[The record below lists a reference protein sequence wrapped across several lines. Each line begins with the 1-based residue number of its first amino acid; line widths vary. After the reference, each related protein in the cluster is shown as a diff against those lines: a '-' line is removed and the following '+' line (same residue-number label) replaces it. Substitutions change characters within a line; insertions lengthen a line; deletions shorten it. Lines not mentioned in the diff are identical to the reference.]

1 MTDDQLIHRV
11 KEGDTGAF
19 EELVVRYQKQIFG
32 FVLRILKNPMDAED
46 TVQKVFLLAY
56 RNLHSFRFESS
67 FKTWL
72 YRISINQCHNLFR
85 QQKNKEF
92 APFDDLPLADPGT
105 SQEEEMAQKE
115 LMGLAREA
123 IEKLPTK
130 QRMVL
135 MLRVY
140 QDLSFEEIGKALNIR
155 ANSAKVNFHY
165 AMEKIKEL
173 LKGHRT

>member
-11 KEGDTGAF
+11 REGDAGAF
-19 EELVVRYQKQIFG
+19 EELVLRYQKPIYG
-32 FVLRILKNPMDAED
+32 FVLRLLKDPAEAED
-46 TVQKVFLLAY
+46 TVQKVFILVY
-56 RNLHSFRFESS
+56 QNLKNFRFEST

-72 YRISINQCHNLFR
+72 YRISINQCHNVFR
-85 QQKNKEF
+85 QQKNREF
-92 APFDDLPLADPGT
+92 SPIDDLPLADT
-105 SQEEEMAQKE
+105 RASQEDDYSHKEIMALAQK
-115 LMGLAREA
+115 A

-135 MLRVY
+135 LLRVY

-165 AMEKIKEL
+165 ALEKIKEWM
-173 LKGHRT
+173 KNQS

>member
-11 KEGDTGAF
+11 RDGDTGAF
-19 EELVVRYQKQIFG
+19 EELVLRYQKPIYG
-32 FVLRILKNPMDAED
+32 FVLRLLKDPTEAED
-46 TVQKVFLLAY
+46 TVQKVFLLVY
-56 RNLHSFRFESS
+56 QNLKNFRFESS

-72 YRISINQCHNLFR
+72 YRISINQCHNIFR
-85 QQKNKEF
+85 QHKNKEF
-92 APFDDLPLADPGT
+92 SPIDDLPLADGKT
-105 SQEEEMAQKE
+105 SQEEDYAQKE
-115 LMGLAREA
+115 MLALAQKA

-135 MLRVY
+135 LLRVY

-165 AMEKIKEL
+165 ALGKIKERM
-173 LKGHRT
+173 KNQP